1 MTIRMVVPLLVLAA
15 SACARGDDSRAVE
28 AADGR
33 LRAAG
38 FSLASPADTSWAPRL
53 PAGDS
58 VHLVHGR
65 TGAQL
70 VAWGDPMDP
79 SMTDDAFVVGEEALQ
94 EERLLPMEMLLSK
107 HYQRV
112 AVRQAECLRYDGVF
126 RDHTAANPSLS
137 VLALKGYACRHPAD
151 PGRTVRMEFSLRS
164 GPDVPSELEALLRAA
179 DEVFAS
185 VEFDPRS

>member
-33 LRAAG
+33 LRGAG

-58 VHLVHGR
+58 VHLLHGR

-70 VAWGDPMDP
+70 VAWSDPVDP
-79 SMTDDAFVVGEEALQ
+79 SMTDDAFVVGEEALR

-107 HYQRV
+107 HYNRV
-112 AVRQAECLRYDGVF
+112 TVRRAECLQYDGVF
-126 RDHTAANPSLS
+126 RDHAATDPSHS
-137 VLALKGYACRHPAD
+137 VLGLKGYACRHPLD
-151 PGRTVRMEFSLRS
+151 PGRGVRMEFTIRS
-164 GPDVPSELEALLRAA
+164 GPDVPPELEALLRAA

-185 VEFDPRS
+185 VTFTEPS